1 MGHLTEDMKRVLR
14 EQRLGYVATVR
25 PDGTPSLSPKAT
37 TTVWDDD
44 HLIFADLRS
53 PGTVANIRHNPAVEV
68 NVVDPFLR
76 KGYRFRGT
84 AEVFTEGAFFQEAV
98 AFFGRGADAVERSQE
113 RIHSVVLIEV
123 EEALPLLSPAY
134 DLGTTEE
141 EIVAFWERYYGSLDR
156 PGSPKPAIEPEPG
169 ASF

>member
-1 MGHLTEDMKRVLR
+1 MGRLTEEMKRVIR
-14 EQRLGYVATVR
+14 EQRLAHVATVR
-25 PDGTPSLSPKAT
+25 PDGTPNLSPKAT

-53 PGTVANIRHNPAVEV
+53 PGTVANIRQNPSVEV

-98 AFFGRGADAVERSQE
+98 GFFGRGADAVERPEE
-113 RIHSVVLIEV
+113 RIHSIVLIEV
-123 EEALPLLSPAY
+123 DRALPLLSPAY
-134 DLGTTEE
+134 ELGPTEE
-141 EIVAFWERYYGSLDR
+141 EVVAFWKRYYGSLQR
-156 PGSPKPAIEPEPG
+156 PPSPSPATGSEPG